1 MHRNDGDAMNCVISS
16 GTATRN
22 EISELSA
29 VSNWFISHTT
39 SSPIMG
45 QVDDSVIGC
54 AELTR
59 SNIMYDKYH
68 AMLLFQS
75 TTFLPSFDE
84 MNAIGNNQQTQLSG
98 RDLMSKLLEATP
110 INFQRMTEWYTP
122 AMAPFIK
129 YDPTEIKVIIDQGK
143 LVQGVLDKKSIGK
156 GSNGGIYHLI
166 ANEYGADKALEVM
179 FNMQQLAIG
188 HTYQQGFSIGI
199 MDLLVSEQSKRDID
213 NIAADI
219 INKSNL
225 ITEEL
230 NNGEI
235 IPPIGKTV
243 EQYFEDRQINT
254 LSIFDDFTEV
264 ILAAINPDTNNLFKL
279 IKFGS
284 KGKLEHMFNMVS
296 AVGQKLIN
304 GDRIKQ
310 KFGYKRSLAYFPRFD
325 TSPASRGYITNSY
338 LAGMTSSEYVFNAM
352 AARFD
357 LITKAL
363 STSVTGEQN
372 RKSIKNLE
380 SIVVNNFR
388 WAVKNQNIVQL
399 VYGDDFL
406 DPRRVERIK
415 FPTVMISNAQFDAT
429 YHHPDFDDEFN
440 IMAADRDKYRN
451 IFMKIE
457 SCNVKELMSD
467 ERKMPVDVDRI
478 IKDIIRAHLTTDSKA
493 VKSNPKVANPK
504 DLNAM
509 VDDVT
514 NLCDGIP
521 YVILNAF
528 QAAANTEVPKHIAA
542 ATWLLTMLIRSYLHP
557 NALVAL
563 MNIGFNSVHLGL
575 CIDKIRLRFAQAL
588 IEPGTAVG
596 IIAAQSF
603 SEPLTQYM
611 LDAHHRSVSGGTSK
625 SPMVTAKE
633 ILGAR
638 PVDRLANPGMLIP
651 VLPEYAESKS
661 KVQEIANN
669 IEVMKFR
676 QFVTVWQIFFEKFG
690 EPRHSKYLHESAHIA
705 GFLKLNP
712 LCTPP
717 GDLTKWCIR
726 FAINKTTL
734 ILKNMSLELI
744 ITRLREVFP
753 DTFIVSTPENSQQV
767 VIRCYMRSVM
777 FKGVITT
784 PLVKTICVELLDTI
798 IRGVEGITNTTVVKM
813 LRNKINDDGSCS
825 RNENLWGITTNGTNM
840 RGIFGN
846 RYVDKYKTITD
857 SIQETATMFGIEAA
871 LQKAAGELRNL
882 VDVCNHRHYL
892 IYANEMCFTGR
903 VTSIESGGLKTRESS
918 NVLLRIGFSAPM
930 ATLEEAALNSMEDT
944 VTGVTA
950 PLLIGTVPKYG
961 TLYNAFYVNRD
972 FVEKNVKK
980 PDDLIE
986 ALFD

>member
-1 MHRNDGDAMNCVISS
+1 M
-16 GTATRN
+16 
-22 EISELSA
+22 
-29 VSNWFISHTT
+29 
-39 SSPIMG
+39 
-45 QVDDSVIGC
+45 DDSVIGC

-59 SNIMYDKYH
+59 SNVMYDKYH

-75 TTFLPSFDE
+75 TTFMPSFDE
-84 MNAIGNNQQTQLSG
+84 MNDGVKLTG
-98 RDLMSKLLEATP
+98 RDLMSKLFESTP

-166 ANEYGADKALEVM
+166 ANEYGADKALDVM

-199 MDLLVSEQSKRDID
+199 QDLLVSEQSKRDID

-219 INKSNL
+219 INKSGL

-264 ILAAINPDTNNLFKL
+264 ILTAINPDTNNLFKL

-388 WAVKNQNIVQL
+388 WAVKNQNIVQF

-415 FPTVMISNAQFDAT
+415 FPTVMISNAAFEEK

-440 IMAADRDKYRN
+440 VMKADREQYRQ

-457 SCNVKELMSD
+457 NSNVKELMTD
-467 ERKMPVDVDRI
+467 ERKMPVDVERTI
-478 IKDIIRAHLTTDSKA
+478 NDIIRAHLVTDSKVA
-493 VKSNPKVANPK
+493 KSAKPDIKANPKVANPK
-504 DLNAM
+504 ELTAM
-509 VDDVT
+509 VEQVT
-514 NLCDGIP
+514 ALCDGIP

-528 QAAANTEVPKHIAA
+528 QAASNNEVPKHIAA
-542 ATWLLTMLIRSYLHP
+542 ATWLLTMLIRSHLHP

-563 MNIGFNSVHLGL
+563 QATYGFNTVHLGL

-651 VLPEYAESKS
+651 VLPEYAESKT

-690 EPRHSKYLHESAHIA
+690 EPKHSKFIHEAEQIA
-705 GFLKLNP
+705 DFLKLNP
-712 LCTPP
+712 IITPP

-726 FAINKTTL
+726 FAINKTSL
-734 ILKNMSLELI
+734 ILKNMSLDLI
-744 ITRLREVFP
+744 VTKLREAFP
-753 DTFIVSTPENSQQV
+753 ETFIIHTPENSQQV

-777 FKGVITT
+777 FKGTITT
-784 PLVKTICVELLDTI
+784 AIVGVIRESLLNTI
-798 IRGVEGITNTTVVKM
+798 IRGVEGITNATVVKM
-813 LRNKINDDGSCS
+813 LRNKINVDGSCS
-825 RNENLWGITTNGTNM
+825 RNDAIWGITTNGTNM

-846 RYVDKYKTITD
+846 KFVDKYKTITD

-892 IYANEMCFTGR
+892 MYANEMCYTGR

-972 FVEKNVKK
+972 FVQKNVKR